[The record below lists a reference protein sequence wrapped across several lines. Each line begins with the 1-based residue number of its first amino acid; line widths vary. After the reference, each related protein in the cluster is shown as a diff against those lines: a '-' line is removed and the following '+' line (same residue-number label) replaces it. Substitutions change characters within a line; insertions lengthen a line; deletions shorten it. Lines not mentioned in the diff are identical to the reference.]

1 MRALNKK
8 VMTLACATCLTVGMG
23 AVACADTV
31 DLGYGMY
38 GSTSPAVKAV
48 DVMHVPTD
56 AKLRNNEQSQMIR
69 IVNKES
75 VDSINTVLKM
85 HYDLSFEPIKAML
98 LMVFP
103 TINYKGLTNKVTM

>member
-1 MRALNKK
+1 
-8 VMTLACATCLTVGMG
+8 
-23 AVACADTV
+23 
-31 DLGYGMY
+31 MY

-85 HYDLSFEPIKAML
+85 HYDLSF
-98 LMVFP
+98 
-103 TINYKGLTNKVTM
+103 